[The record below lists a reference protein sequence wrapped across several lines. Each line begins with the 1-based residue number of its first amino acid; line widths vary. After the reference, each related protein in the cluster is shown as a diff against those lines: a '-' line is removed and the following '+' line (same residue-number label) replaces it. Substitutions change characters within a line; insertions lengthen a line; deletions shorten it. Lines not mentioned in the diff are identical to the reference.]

1 MSFIVEVHFTK
12 NGQVGKEVY
21 RDRVMKSCI
30 GRTIRKHGGRHAV
43 TITGTMSRPLT
54 KADMCIPDPPE
65 GWEFATF
72 RIKQRKNRF
81 GRLINE
87 KPDD

>member
-1 MSFIVEVHFTK
+1 MSFVVEVHFMK
-12 NGQVGKEVY
+12 NGQPGTEVY
-21 RDRVMKSCI
+21 RDRVMMSCI
-30 GRTIRKHGGRHAV
+30 GRTFRKHGGRNAI
-43 TITGTMSRPLT
+43 TITGTTSRPMT
-54 KADMCIPDPPE
+54 RADKCIPDPPE
-65 GWEFATF
+65 GWEFDTF